1 MGLSNTIKKKRKTN
15 DVVFIIIY
23 SFIHFIPGHVAA
35 LPTLKANWFDTPTVK
50 QWEIMLNNDELL
62 FSATVTRKHLT
73 SNLVLTANKM
83 ASLSW
88 FYNYVTLQLVILLSY
103 YGGLENEGKELLA

>member
-83 ASLSW
+83 ASLS
-88 FYNYVTLQLVILLSY
+88 
-103 YGGLENEGKELLA
+103 

>member
-1 MGLSNTIKKKRKTN
+1 
-15 DVVFIIIY
+15 
-23 SFIHFIPGHVAA
+23 
-35 LPTLKANWFDTPTVK
+35 
-50 QWEIMLNNDELL
+50 MLNNDELL
-62 FSATVTRKHLT
+62 FSVTVTRKHLT

>member
-1 MGLSNTIKKKRKTN
+1 
-15 DVVFIIIY
+15 
-23 SFIHFIPGHVAA
+23 
-35 LPTLKANWFDTPTVK
+35 
-50 QWEIMLNNDELL
+50 MLNNDELL
-62 FSATVTRKHLT
+62 FSATVTRKLLT
-73 SNLVLTANKM
+73 SKLVLTANKM

>member
-1 MGLSNTIKKKRKTN
+1 
-15 DVVFIIIY
+15 
-23 SFIHFIPGHVAA
+23 
-35 LPTLKANWFDTPTVK
+35 
-50 QWEIMLNNDELL
+50 MLNNDELL
-62 FSATVTRKHLT
+62 FSTTVTRKHLT

-103 YGGLENEGKELLA
+103 YGGLENEGKELLV

>member
-1 MGLSNTIKKKRKTN
+1 
-15 DVVFIIIY
+15 
-23 SFIHFIPGHVAA
+23 
-35 LPTLKANWFDTPTVK
+35 
-50 QWEIMLNNDELL
+50 MLNNDELL

-103 YGGLENEGKELLA
+103 YRGFENEGKELLA